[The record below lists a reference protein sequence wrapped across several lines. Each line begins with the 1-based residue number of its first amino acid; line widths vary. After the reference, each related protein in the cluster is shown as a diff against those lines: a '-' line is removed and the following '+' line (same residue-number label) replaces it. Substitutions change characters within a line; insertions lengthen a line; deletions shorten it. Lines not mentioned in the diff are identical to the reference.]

1 MDSMNTVA
9 VDHNNAARQRRGT
22 VPRKHE
28 AEHPDDIGVDLAP
41 AVTADQLRTL
51 RELGYR
57 GPTPSTAP
65 QAAAILRRL
74 QGMAAPGGE
83 TEVPRH
89 PT

>member
-1 MDSMNTVA
+1 MNTVA
-9 VDHNNAARQRRGT
+9 VDPNNAARQRRGT

-41 AVTADQLRTL
+41 AVTADQLRAL

-65 QAAAILRRL
+65 QAAAIVRRL
-74 QGMAAPGGE
+74 QGPPAPRGDPEG
-83 TEVPRH
+83 PRH
-89 PT
+89 PP